1 MKEIKVIQSN
11 QYNNNYKTLKRV
23 AAYARVSTKLEMQ
36 SSSLALQIR
45 HYAKEIIFNPEY
57 IFAGIYADHGKSGTS
72 MKSRDG
78 LQDLLKKI
86 YAGHIDLVLVKSLS
100 RFARN
105 TIDALTI
112 IKETRKLGVE
122 FYFEKEG
129 ISSLDPAIDMLFTM
143 MASMAEQESDS
154 MSQNISWSFQKQAQ
168 KGKVSLHKCIGYT
181 LTKDKKFIINENE
194 ALIIRKIFQMKL
206 DGSSNSDIFDYVST
220 TGLKTIN
227 GYNFTQ
233 NSQIL
238 GILKDIKYTGQVV
251 WGKTYRGKLNNEKVT
266 FKNDG
271 EKPKYIIKNHHEPI
285 IDINVFNQV
294 QELLGGTKINHPH
307 EKNTKNEMNRFVY
320 SLMHEKYLYVKS
332 KHKDN
337 PKYDL
342 LENDNARKPGSPRIY
357 SRNATHVLRKATIAL
372 ARNFS
377 ELESKFDKHVNS
389 LLNVKPMNKKLSV
402 LGEEIRKY
410 KNEYFTLIKNDHL
423 EKAELALLGELEES
437 IIKLSMDYVRLEDE
451 TLPIKDQMNHIKRIK
466 KSIES
471 IELPMVDLPINAI
484 KEIFDVMVVVNP
496 ENYIA
501 VINASGK
508 KFDADTLKKVTEM
521 KPLLES
527 ICIARTKKIKNI
539 KWKIVFI

>member
-1 MKEIKVIQSN
+1 MKEIKVIETN
-11 QYNNNYKTLKRV
+11 PYINNYKTYKRV

-36 SSSLALQIR
+36 SSSLALQIK
-45 HYAKEIIFNPEY
+45 HYTKEIIFNPDY
-57 IFAGIYADHGKSGTS
+57 IFAGVYADHGKSGTS

-78 LQDLLKKI
+78 LQALLKKI

-112 IKETRKLGVE
+112 IQETRKLGVE
-122 FYFEKEG
+122 FYFEKEN
-129 ISSLDPAIDMLFTM
+129 ISSLDPAIDMIFTM

-181 LTKDKKFIINENE
+181 LTKDKKFIINEDE
-194 ALIIRKIFQMKL
+194 ASVIRKIFQMKL
-206 DGSSNSDIFDYVST
+206 DGSSNRDIFDYVST

-238 GILKDIKYTGQVV
+238 SILKDIKYTGQVV
-251 WGKTYRGKLNNEKVT
+251 WGNTYRGKINNEKVT

-285 IDINVFNQV
+285 IDMNIFNQV
-294 QELLGGTKINHPH
+294 QELLGVTKSNHPH

-332 KHKDN
+332 KYKDN

-377 ELESKFDKHVNS
+377 ELEPKFDKLVNN

-402 LGEEIRKY
+402 MGEEIRKY
-410 KNEYFTLIKNDHL
+410 KNEYFTLIKNDHH

-466 KSIES
+466 KAIES
-471 IELPMVDLPINAI
+471 IELPMIDLPIATI
-484 KEIFDVMVVVNP
+484 KEIFDVMVVVDP
-496 ENYIA
+496 ENYVF
-501 VINASGK
+501 VINTSGK
-508 KFDADTLKKVTEM
+508 KTGTKELKKVTEI

-527 ICIARTKKIKNI
+527 KCKSKINMMSI
-539 KWKIVFI
+539 IEWEIIIL

>member
-1 MKEIKVIQSN
+1 
-11 QYNNNYKTLKRV
+11 
-23 AAYARVSTKLEMQ
+23 
-36 SSSLALQIR
+36 
-45 HYAKEIIFNPEY
+45 
-57 IFAGIYADHGKSGTS
+57 
-72 MKSRDG
+72 
-78 LQDLLKKI
+78 
-86 YAGHIDLVLVKSLS
+86 
-100 RFARN
+100 
-105 TIDALTI
+105 
-112 IKETRKLGVE
+112 
-122 FYFEKEG
+122 
-129 ISSLDPAIDMLFTM
+129 MLFTM

-181 LTKDKKFIINENE
+181 LTKDKKFVINEDE
-194 ALIIRKIFQMKL
+194 APIIRKIFQMKL
-206 DGSSNSDIFDYVST
+206 DGCSNSDIFDYVST

-227 GYNFTQ
+227 GYYFTQ

-251 WGKTYRGKLNNEKVT
+251 WGKTYRGKINNEKVT

-285 IDINVFNQV
+285 IDINVYNQV
-294 QELLGGTKINHPH
+294 QELLGGTTSNHPH
-307 EKNTKNEMNRFVY
+307 EKNTKNEMNRFIY

-342 LENDNARKPGSPRIY
+342 LENDNARKPISPRIY

-377 ELESKFDKHVNS
+377 ELELKFDKHVNS
-389 LLNVKPMNKKLSV
+389 LLNVKPLNKKLSV
-402 LGEEIRKY
+402 VGEEIRNY
-410 KNEYFTLIKNDHL
+410 KNEYFTLIKSDHH

-451 TLPIKDQMNHIKRIK
+451 TLPINDQMNHIKQINNA
-466 KSIES
+466 IQF
-471 IELPMVDLPINAI
+471 IELLMTVLPIDTI
-484 KEIFDVMVVVNP
+484 KEIFDYMVVVNP
-496 ENYIA
+496 ENYVLA
-501 VINASGK
+501 INAGGK
-508 KFDADTLKKVTEM
+508 KLDIEALKKVTEI

-527 ICIARTKKIKNI
+527 TCKSKTKDFNLIS
-539 KWKIVFI
+539 WKVVLC

>member
-1 MKEIKVIQSN
+1 MKEIKVIQSD

-45 HYAKEIIFNPEY
+45 HYAKEIIFNHEY

-181 LTKDKKFIINENE
+181 LTKDKKFVINEDE
-194 ALIIRKIFQMKL
+194 APIIRKIFQMKL

-251 WGKTYRGKLNNEKVT
+251 WGKTYRGKMNNEKVT

-285 IDINVFNQV
+285 IDVNVFNQV
-294 QELLGGTKINHPH
+294 QELLGGTKNNHPH
-307 EKNTKNEMNRFVY
+307 EKNTKNEINRFVY

-377 ELESKFDKHVNS
+377 ELEPKFDRLVNS

-410 KNEYFTLIKNDHL
+410 KNEYFTLIKSDYI
-423 EKAELALLGELEES
+423 EKAELALLSELEES

-451 TLPIKDQMNHIKRIK
+451 TLPINDQMNHIKRIK
-466 KSIES
+466 RAIES
-471 IELPMVDLPINAI
+471 IELPMTYLPIETI
-484 KEIFDVMVVVNP
+484 KEIFDVMVVVDS
-496 ENYIA
+496 ENYVLI
-501 VINASGK
+501 INTSGK
-508 KFDADTLKKVTEM
+508 KMDANELKKVTDI
-521 KPLLES
+521 KPLLEGK
-527 ICIARTKKIKNI
+527 CISKTKVIENI
-539 KWKIVFI
+539 NWKIAVF

>member
-78 LQDLLKKI
+78 LQDLLRKI

-181 LTKDKKFIINENE
+181 LTKDKKFVINEDE
-194 ALIIRKIFQMKL
+194 APIIRKIFQMKL

-220 TGLKTIN
+220 TSLKTIN
-227 GYNFTQ
+227 GYSFTQ

-251 WGKTYRGKLNNEKVT
+251 WGKTYRGKINNEKVT

-294 QELLGGTKINHPH
+294 QELLGVTKNNHTH
-307 EKNTKNEMNRFVY
+307 EKNTNNEMNRFVY
-320 SLMHEKYLYVKS
+320 SLLHEKYLYVKS
-332 KHKDN
+332 KHKN
-337 PKYDL
+337 NSKYDL

-372 ARNFS
+372 ARKFS
-377 ELESKFDKHVNS
+377 ELEPKFDKQVNS

-402 LGEEIRKY
+402 LGGEIRKY
-410 KNEYFTLIKNDHL
+410 KNEYFTLIKSDHL

-466 KSIES
+466 KAIES
-471 IELPMVDLPINAI
+471 IKLPMGDLPIDTV
-484 KEIFDVMVVVNP
+484 KEIFEVMVVVDS
-496 ENYIA
+496 EKYVL

-508 KFDADTLKKVTEM
+508 KMSAEEYKKVTVYS
-521 KPLLES
+521 PLLES
-527 ICIARTKKIKNI
+527 NCIAKTKINHMLN
-539 KWKIVFI
+539 WKIILF

>member
-11 QYNNNYKTLKRV
+11 KYNNNYKTLKRV

-72 MKSRDG
+72 MKSRVG

-86 YAGHIDLVLVKSLS
+86 YAGHIDLILVKSLS

-168 KGKVSLHKCIGYT
+168 KGNVSVHKCIGYT
-181 LTKDKKFIINENE
+181 LTKDKKYIINEDE
-194 ALIIRKIFQMKL
+194 APIIRKIFQMKL

-227 GYNFTQ
+227 GLNFTQ

-251 WGKTYRGKLNNEKVT
+251 WGKTYRGKINNEKVT

-285 IDINVFNQV
+285 IDINVYNQV
-294 QELLGGTKINHPH
+294 QELLGGTKNNHAH

-332 KHKDN
+332 KHKEN

-372 ARNFS
+372 ARNFN
-377 ELESKFDKHVNS
+377 ELEPKFDKLVSS
-389 LLNVKPMNKKLSV
+389 LLNVKPVNKKISV
-402 LGEEIRKY
+402 LGEEIRKH
-410 KNEYFTLIKNDHL
+410 KNEYFTMIKSDHL

-437 IIKLSMDYVRLEDE
+437 IIKLSMEYVRLEDE

-466 KSIES
+466 KAIES
-471 IELPMVDLPINAI
+471 IKLPMVDLPIDTV
-484 KEIFDVMVVVNP
+484 KEIFEVMVVVNP
-496 ENYIA
+496 ENYVLI
-501 VINASGK
+501 INSSGK
-508 KFDADTLKKVTEM
+508 KMDSEELKKATAIN
-521 KPLLES
+521 PLLES
-527 ICIARTKKIKNI
+527 SCISKNRDSATI
-539 KWKIVFI
+539 KWSIVIF

>member
-181 LTKDKKFIINENE
+181 LTKDKKFIINEDE
-194 ALIIRKIFQMKL
+194 APIVRKIFQMKF

-227 GYNFTQ
+227 GLNFTQ

-251 WGKTYRGKLNNEKVT
+251 WGKTYRGKINNEKVT

-285 IDINVFNQV
+285 IDINVYNQV
-294 QELLGGTKINHPH
+294 QELVGVTKNNQPYK
-307 EKNTKNEMNRFVY
+307 KNTKNEMNRFVY
-320 SLMHEKYLYVKS
+320 SLIHEKYLYVKS
-332 KHKDN
+332 KHKDK

-377 ELESKFDKHVNS
+377 ELEPKFDKLVNS
-389 LLNVKPMNKKLSV
+389 LLNVKPMNEKLSV

-410 KNEYFTLIKNDHL
+410 KNEYFTLIKSDHL

-451 TLPIKDQMNHIKRIK
+451 TLPINDQMNHVKQIK
-466 KSIES
+466 KAITS
-471 IELPMVDLPINAI
+471 IELPMTDLPIDTI
-484 KEIFDVMVVVNP
+484 KEIFDVMVVVDP
-496 ENYIA
+496 ENYVL
-501 VINASGK
+501 VINLSEK
-508 KFDADTLKKVTEM
+508 KLDGEVLKKATGI

-527 ICIARTKKIKNI
+527 SCKSKRKQNDLINWR
-539 KWKIVFI
+539 IVIT